1 MDIHILNFSAELTD
15 HLAVILEKQ
24 KIETVKT
31 REKTAEEVAR
41 KAAILA
47 QYAHVSSGE
56 EYPLLWWFF
65 FCILRD

>member
-1 MDIHILNFSAELTD
+1 MLFKLAELTD

-47 QYAHVSSGE
+47 QYGHVSSGE
-56 EYPLLWWFF
+56 EYPL
-65 FCILRD
+65 